1 MVGNTY
7 IAIKCLIFLYEE
19 SLIKQEKEVIKNKI
33 RYSQ

>member
-7 IAIKCLIFLYEE
+7 ITIKCLRFLYKE